1 MSGTDLR
8 RAIKPSDH
16 QLVREM
22 KLLLFSTFLPMPSN
36 TQFVE
41 SGVKEAKIV
50 SATNRSEQMHSI
62 YAIIRSAHVFP
73 GDKTLTSA
81 PKQALARIISAEL
94 HSVEQEA
101 MAPREMGE
109 ASALPKGP
117 QQHPQE
123 LEWCFTFQI
132 R

>member
-1 MSGTDLR
+1 V
-8 RAIKPSDH
+8 IKPNDH

-22 KLLLFSTFLPMPSN
+22 KLFLLATFLPLPSN

-50 SATNRSEQMHSI
+50 SATNRSEQMSSI
-62 YAIIRSAHVFP
+62 YAIIRSVHVVFV

-81 PKQALARIISAEL
+81 PKKALARIISAKL

-123 LEWCFTFQI
+123 LEWCFTF
-132 R
+132 